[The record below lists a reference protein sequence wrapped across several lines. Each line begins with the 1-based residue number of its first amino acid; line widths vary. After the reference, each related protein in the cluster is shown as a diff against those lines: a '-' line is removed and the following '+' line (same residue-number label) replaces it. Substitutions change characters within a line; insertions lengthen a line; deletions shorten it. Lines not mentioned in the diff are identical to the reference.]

1 MPRSIPA
8 ALAIVLAVVGLPNPG
23 PAQEPKPV
31 PGREWAKPAELRGK
45 KLIDAGIYTMESK
58 LDSNWLAE
66 HPEFTTAHPFDGIVI
81 RLPLG
86 ADWCKKEGVPE
97 GTRFDDVVWKT
108 RPVPSEAVAGAV
120 ADLKRTNWG
129 QLTDN
134 FLWWNLRGGTKKLP
148 SADPEID
155 DDWKAIEHNAA
166 LAARVCKEAGLK
178 GLLFD
183 TEQYRAFPG
192 TKSHYP
198 FGKAKPEVLRKR
210 GRAWM
215 KAVQKECPD
224 VVVLLTFAWAPDLD
238 QAGFLAGVKDFING
252 MLDGIEGKAR
262 IVHGYENTFYYGQS
276 AGSRFTKDGFRGD
289 RARYDEAVAS
299 MRKWSSFSSDP
310 KTFDKHVRVGMAAWL
325 ESDPWNL
332 WGGWPSGTKDTIWSK
347 LPMALATSEEYVW
360 CWSEHTNFLHT
371 LTDPVPG
378 QTGLNPYL
386 ASLTN
391 RTFNTGKEAV
401 TRFDEDFATD
411 PLAKGW
417 HFDFDMLAVGRRR
430 KPEDA
435 GLQMPAT
442 AVPYHWVPEKKH
454 LLVGNAW
461 VRGPEGKETVT
472 HDRQRR
478 RFVRPIQEVTQTG
491 AFEATVDFDVS
502 SFGSDRAN
510 PIVLGLFHSAL
521 AADRSSLSLRVS
533 GPDDATIV
541 MAGTEGVWTSKPAAG
556 LKVGRKYRF
565 AVTLSGTTE
574 LVDTRL
580 TDLADGKTLCELR
593 GRRPAGVTGFGVD
606 EVGVAQ
612 TDWRKTETAPEQA
625 HTYRLTHVRYE
636 AKGPPVEPW
645 EMGPFVKRAK
655 PILSPTADSTFR
667 CPILKKEVNWESQN
681 VYNPA
686 AVVRDGKVYLL
697 YRADDSNPDLKWGR
711 TCRIGLAVSDDGV
724 TFKRHGKPV
733 VFPDNDDWKKHEWEG
748 GCEDLH
754 VVEGPDGVYYMNYT
768 TWSGTADTMSVATS
782 KDLVNWT
789 KHGPAFRKA
798 GKAGGRSGVV
808 VTKLEKGKLVAAKID
823 GKFWMYYT
831 HPCALAWSE
840 NLIDWTPADKAVWK
854 GGHEAGAIALLH
866 GGDVHLL
873 FNASGWEK
881 AAWSLGQAVIDGK
894 DLRTVK
900 REAKKPFLFPDLD
913 WEKKGLTADT
923 TVSNGLVP
931 FNGKWMLYYGG
942 ADRYIGVAAF
952 TPPKDS
958 PFARL
963 DAD

>member
-1 MPRSIPA
+1 MIMLRSIPA
-8 ALAIVLAVVGLPNPG
+8 ALAAVLVSVALANPST
-23 PAQEPKPV
+23 AQEPKPV
-31 PGREWAKPAELRGK
+31 PGREWANPAELRSK
-45 KLIDAGIYTMESK
+45 KLIDAGIYTLDSK
-58 LDSNWLAE
+58 LDSHWLAE
-66 HPEFTTAHPFDGIVI
+66 HPEFTTAHPFDGIAL
-81 RLPLG
+81 RLVLA
-86 ADWCKKEGVPE
+86 ADWCKKEGLPE

-108 RPVPSEAVAGAV
+108 RLVPYEALAGAV
-120 ADLKRTNWG
+120 ADLKRTKWG
-129 QLTDN
+129 RLTDN

-148 SADPEID
+148 SADLEKD

-178 GLLFD
+178 GLFFD
-183 TEQYRAFPG
+183 TEQYGAFPG

-198 FGKAKPEVLRKR
+198 FGKAKAEVLRKR
-210 GRAWM
+210 GLAWM

-224 VVVLLTFAWAPDLD
+224 VVVVFTFAWAPDLD
-238 QAGFLAGVKDFING
+238 RAGFLAGVKEFING
-252 MLDGIEGKAR
+252 MLEGIEGNAR
-262 IVHGYENTFYYGQS
+262 LVHGYENTFYYGQT

-299 MRKWSSFSSDP
+299 MRKWGSLSSDP
-310 KTFDKHVRVGMAAWL
+310 KKFEKHVRVGMAAWL

-332 WGGWPSGTKDTIWSK
+332 WSGWPSGTKDTIWSN
-347 LPMALATSEEYVW
+347 LPLALAASEEYVW
-360 CWSEHTNFLHT
+360 CWSEHTNYLHT

-391 RTFNTGKEAV
+391 QTFNTGKEAV
-401 TRFDEDFATD
+401 TEFDEDFATD

-417 HFDFDMLAVGRRR
+417 YFDFDMLDVARKR
-430 KPEDA
+430 KPEHA
-435 GLQMPAT
+435 MPVFLREG
-442 AVPYHWVPEKKH
+442 VPYHWVPGKKH
-454 LLVGNAW
+454 LHVGSGW
-461 VRGPEGKETVT
+461 VRGPEGKDTAP

-478 RFVRPIQEVTQTG
+478 RFVRPIQAVTQTG
-491 AFEATVDFDVS
+491 ACELAIDFDIG
-502 SFGSDRAN
+502 SFGTDRGN

-521 AADRSSLSLRVS
+521 PADRSSLSLRVA

-541 MAGTEGVWTSKPAAG
+541 MAGKEGLWTSTSGAG

-565 AVTLSGTTE
+565 AATLSGSTG
-574 LVDTRL
+574 LLDARL
-580 TDLADGKTLCELR
+580 TDLADDKTLCELR
-593 GRRPAGVTGFGVD
+593 GAFPPDVKAFGVD

-612 TDWRKTETAPEQA
+612 TDWRKTETTLEQA
-625 HTYRLTHVRYE
+625 HTYRITHVRYK
-636 AKGPPVEPW
+636 AKGTPVEPW
-645 EMGPFVKRAK
+645 EMGPFVKREK
-655 PILSPTADSTFR
+655 PILSPTVESVFT
-667 CPILKKEVNWESQN
+667 CPILKKEVKWESQN

-697 YRADDSNPDLKWGR
+697 YRADDTNKDLKWGR
-711 TCRIGLAVSDDGV
+711 TCRIGLAVSDDGI

-733 VFPDNDDWKKHEWEG
+733 VFPDNDDWKKYEWEG

-768 TWSGTADTMSVATS
+768 TWSGTADTVSIATS
-782 KDLVNWT
+782 KDLVAWT

-798 GKAGGRSGVV
+798 GKVGGRSGVV

-831 HPCALAWSE
+831 HPCALAWSK

-854 GGHEAGAIALLH
+854 GGHEAGAIALQH
-866 GGDVHLL
+866 GDDIHLM
-873 FNASGWEK
+873 FNAGGWEK

-894 DLRTVK
+894 DLLTLK
-900 REAKKPFLFPDLD
+900 REAKKPFLVPEFE

-923 TVSNGLVP
+923 VVSNALVP
-931 FNGKWMLYYGG
+931 FGGKWMLYYGG
-942 ADRYIGVAAF
+942 ADRHIGVAEF
-952 TPPKDS
+952 TPVQHS
-958 PFARL
+958 SFALTR
-963 DAD
+963 